1 MLALV
6 RQEEEEEPVVE
17 FLICDLIRNHAG
29 LVGANGRSPEKGPG
43 WSLCLLREKKHT
55 IGVGHSL
62 CLLLSSRERSERLKF
77 DLSRLFKAFSVQRF
91 FDRDLVLILSKD
103 GGPLT
108 DNVVFIAFSGF
119 RFLSVQQF
127 FGRDPV

>member
-43 WSLCLLREKKHT
+43 WNLCLLREKRDRHEWNCQ
-55 IGVGHSL
+55 SL
-62 CLLLSSRERSERLKF
+62 FSLSSSRERSERLRRA
-77 DLSRLFKAFSVQRF
+77 LSRFLQR
-91 FDRDLVLILSKD
+91 
-103 GGPLT
+103 P
-108 DNVVFIAFSGF
+108 AGF
-119 RFLSVQQF
+119 CS
-127 FGRDPV
+127 